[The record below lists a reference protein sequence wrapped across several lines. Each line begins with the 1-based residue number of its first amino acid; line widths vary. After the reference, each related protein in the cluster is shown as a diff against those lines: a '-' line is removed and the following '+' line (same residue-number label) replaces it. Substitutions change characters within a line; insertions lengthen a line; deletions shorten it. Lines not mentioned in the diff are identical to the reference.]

1 MVESSVVIHLRAGE
15 DSIILML
22 KMIKHGCFLWIMK
35 LNSILSK
42 IKSNMRYTI
51 IMVSCVH
58 SEVAMIFVFK
68 KEHIIGV
75 IVIHIQVVRMSC
87 LKGQFMNQSKHNHI
101 QLDHINIKSK
111 KLKFTKLFSRSENTI
126 KSQEVKNQQSKR
138 ILMQRIKSMISSTYI
153 NYLTLL

>member
-1 MVESSVVIHLRAGE
+1 VLIKELLSQLFKVRMVESSVAIHLRAGE

-75 IVIHIQVVRMSC
+75 IVIHI
-87 LKGQFMNQSKHNHI
+87 
-101 QLDHINIKSK
+101 
-111 KLKFTKLFSRSENTI
+111 
-126 KSQEVKNQQSKR
+126 
-138 ILMQRIKSMISSTYI
+138 
-153 NYLTLL
+153 